1 MPPELRTASLKLEH
15 CADSY
20 TIFKKAIK
28 DEKRETIDQVL
39 FPSSRTLILDPTPTP
54 YFIMDEKREAIDPI
68 FS

>member
-39 FPSSRTLILDPTPTP
+39 FPSSQTLILDPTP
-54 YFIMDEKREAIDPI
+54 YFIMDEKREAIGPI